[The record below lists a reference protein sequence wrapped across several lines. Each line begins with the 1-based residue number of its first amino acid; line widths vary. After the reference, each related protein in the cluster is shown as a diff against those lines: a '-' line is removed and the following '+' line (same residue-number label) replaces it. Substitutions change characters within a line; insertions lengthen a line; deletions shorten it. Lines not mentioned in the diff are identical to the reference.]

1 MSGSERFRAFL
12 LTRNVENI
20 GTHFPFRELT
30 VDKGVTKIP
39 DKLMNFCGGIERL
52 TLSDTVRVIGKNAF
66 TDCVNLRYVSSL
78 SSIEEIGERAFFGTG
93 VRVLELSGAA
103 RYLGREVLGIKKA
116 LSGSCEIEK
125 YIIRLD
131 EKVVENSPGFNSVG
145 EHRCG
150 YIVRRDEEYRIV
162 YPVKTVDGNRVV
174 GTCRT
179 LIFPALAG

>member
-1 MSGSERFRAFL
+1 
-12 LTRNVENI
+12 
-20 GTHFPFRELT
+20 
-30 VDKGVTKIP
+30 
-39 DKLMNFCGGIERL
+39 MNFCGGIERL

-131 EKVVENSPGFNSVG
+131 EKVVENSPGFNTVG

-162 YPVKTVDGNRVV
+162 YPVKTVDGKVKPLTGNEKM
-174 GTCRT
+174 
-179 LIFPALAG
+179 IFKALAYAAADGAGEVKKSTVDKTKEFFCGLFKKK